1 MASSQGVFAAAFAS
15 IQTITGIF
23 FNSFIMIVSLQDQDG
38 FSQSPSSQIQFT
50 MGMTNVILQCV
61 LATYGFVSL
70 SSPLTFF
77 SKEFSTIM
85 LFLIFFLVNLS
96 FWLTAWLSSF
106 YCVTIVRFSNKFIS
120 SLRMKLSGV
129 VPKLLFVTV
138 QGSFAISVP
147 SIWYFHYEVHVT
159 LSENM
164 TSNYTGNVNV
174 LIQPDLNFFYAMVY
188 STIGCFLPLIITLT
202 SIGFT
207 LASLLGHV
215 WRIKV
220 NTSSSGAPQLAAHYR
235 ACRTMILLVTLYV
248 MFSISE
254 ILATSAF
261 MSFTNVWTFIAWYT
275 SFLYPTIQAAI
286 LISGSSKMKIALC
299 RLLQC
304 MNNV

>member
-1 MASSQGVFAAAFAS
+1 MAASQGVFAAAFVS

-23 FNSFIMIVSLQDQDG
+23 FNSFIMIVSLQDRDD

-50 MGMTNVILQCV
+50 MGMANVILQCV

-70 SSPLTFF
+70 SSPLMIVSKKFSKITFF
-77 SKEFSTIM
+77 
-85 LFLIFFLVNLS
+85 LIYFLVNLS
-96 FWLTAWLSSF
+96 FWLTALLSSF
-106 YCVTIVRFSNKFIS
+106 YCVTIVRYSNKVIS
-120 SLRMKLSGV
+120 SLKMKLSGV
-129 VPKLLFVTV
+129 VPKLLLVTV
-138 QGSFAISVP
+138 LGSFAISVP
-147 SIWYFHYEVHVT
+147 SIWYFHYEVRVT

-174 LIQPDLNFFYAMVY
+174 LIQPDLNFFYAMFY
-188 STIGCFLPLIITLT
+188 STIGCFLPLVITLT

-215 WRIKV
+215 WRVKLK
-220 NTSSSGAPQLAAHYR
+220 TSSSGAPQLAAHYR
-235 ACRTMILLVTLYV
+235 ACRTMILLLTLDV
-248 MFSISE
+248 MFSVSE

-261 MSFTNVWTFIAWYT
+261 MSLTNVWTYIAWYT

-286 LISGSSKMKIALC
+286 LISGNSKMKIALC